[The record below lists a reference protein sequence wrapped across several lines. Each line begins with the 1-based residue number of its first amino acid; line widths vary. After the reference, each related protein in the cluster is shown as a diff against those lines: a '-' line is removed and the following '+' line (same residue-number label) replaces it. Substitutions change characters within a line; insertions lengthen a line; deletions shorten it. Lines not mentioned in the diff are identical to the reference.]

1 MIKSVAKAIDIMN
14 VFSPVEPRLSLGEIS
29 RRLQLPKAT
38 AHNLIRTLASYGFLE
53 KTDDNR
59 YALGTALIAMTQAV
73 RVNVELRD
81 RAAPLLR
88 QMADECRETV
98 YLTTLDGDH
107 ALYIY
112 AVESSKRLL
121 ARTAVG
127 DRVPLHCTS
136 VGKAMLAWLTD
147 DEVEM
152 IVTKVG
158 LPRYT
163 KATITTLE
171 ALEAELAATRVRGYA
186 IDDEEHEAATYC
198 LGAPIFSASGRVVGA
213 CSVSGTNPSLL
224 NSRQE
229 ELSSLIMRSAHE
241 ISRRMGYV
249 PSRVS
254 HLPSSFMM

>member
-1 MIKSVAKAIDIMN
+1 VIKSVAKAIDIMN
-14 VFSPVEPRLSLGEIS
+14 AFSPAEPRLSLAEIA
-29 RRLQLPKAT
+29 RRLDLPKAT
-38 AHNLIRTLASYGFLE
+38 AHNLLRTLAAHDFVE
-53 KTDDNR
+53 KTDDDR
-59 YALGTALIAMTQAV
+59 YALSTALIALTQAV

-98 YLTTLDGDH
+98 YLTTLDGGH

-136 VGKAMLAWLTD
+136 VGKAMLSWLTD
-147 DEVEM
+147 DEVEA
-152 IVTKVG
+152 IIAEVG
-158 LPRYT
+158 LRAYT
-163 KATITTLE
+163 KATITDPE
-171 ALEAELAATRVRGYA
+171 ALKTELAATRARGYA
-186 IDDEEHEAATYC
+186 IDNEEHEAATHC
-198 LGAPIFSASGRVVGA
+198 LGAPVFDANGRIVGA
-213 CSVSGTNPSLL
+213 CSISGTDPSLL

-229 ELSSLIMRSAHE
+229 ELSRLIMRTAHE

-249 PSRVS
+249 PSRIS
-254 HLPSSFMM
+254 SLPSSFMT